1 MSSPSYS
8 IASQAAELAFNV
20 YVAASA
26 ADRAAYDRRNVA
38 YDALNAA
45 RKVSD
50 EIDAV
55 VDRLVDRSFAIRQAA
70 RAAYDALNAASDE
83 NDAAIAA
90 SDRSFAIRQA
100 SFDAWDKLSTAR
112 AEVAARDNARA
123 PLTQA
128 ESDWVARHEILHAR
142 AAADAAAYAE
152 SYDHR

>member
-1 MSSPSYS
+1 MSSSSSYS

-45 RKVSD
+45 RSAFQK
-50 EIDAV
+50 A
-55 VDRLVDRSFAIRQAA
+55 QT
-70 RAAYDALNAASDE
+70 RAAYHAVDAASDE

-112 AEVAARDNARA
+112 AEAARAAAAD
-123 PLTQA
+123 
-128 ESDWVARHEILHAR
+128 SDWVARHEIRHAR